1 MPRMLRE
8 ALTEFLTPKDLDS
21 IFSAFD
27 IIGDIA
33 IIKIPKSFGAN
44 KKIIGDTIL
53 RNLKAVKTVFA
64 QTSSVTGNFRIRE
77 LEYLAGEN
85 KTETE
90 YRENGCRFKVDVAK
104 VYFSPRLS
112 TERLRVAMMV
122 RDGEVITNMFAG
134 VGTYSVLIAKKNKR
148 CKVYSIDSNPVA
160 IELCRINAKANK
172 VEDNVVPLL
181 GDAQEVIKKKFLAN
195 LIEC

>member
-1 MPRMLRE
+1 MPHMLRE

-160 IELCRINAKANK
+160 IELCRVNAKVNK
-172 VEDNVVPLL
+172 VEENVVPLL
-181 GDAQEVIKKKFLAN
+181 GDAREVIKKKFLGN
-195 LIEC
+195 LLEC

>member
-1 MPRMLRE
+1 MPHMLRE
-8 ALTEFLTPKDLDS
+8 ALTEFLIPKELDS

-33 IIKIPKSFGAN
+33 IVKIPRSFGAD

-53 RNLKAVKTVFA
+53 RNLKAVKTVLV
-64 QTSSVTGNFRIRE
+64 QTSSVSGDFRVRD

-112 TERLRVAMMV
+112 TERLRIAMMV

-134 VGTYSVLIAKKNKR
+134 VGTYSVLMAKKNKT

-160 IELCRINAKANK
+160 TELCRINSVINK

-181 GDAQEVIKKKFLAN
+181 GDAQEVIKKKFLGN
-195 LIEC
+195 LLEC